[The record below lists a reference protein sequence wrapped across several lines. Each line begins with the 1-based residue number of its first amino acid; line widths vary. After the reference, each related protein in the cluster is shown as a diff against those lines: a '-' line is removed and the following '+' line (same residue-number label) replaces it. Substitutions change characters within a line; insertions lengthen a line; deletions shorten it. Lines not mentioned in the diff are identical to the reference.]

1 MRKYRP
7 VITALTALLFYTIAD
22 ILVWQRIFEA
32 NNMVEH
38 ADTYHVGWFV
48 SLAGYATI
56 GLLLMWGEWKDCFF
70 FLTSLFV
77 GAFSGLED
85 VLYYLLD
92 RKPMPESLPWLD
104 ANPMIYHVSREGVLL
119 SVLFWLTGLVL
130 LYFWLY
136 WRRNEQLQPLH
147 INFDGEG
154 TIS

>member
-1 MRKYRP
+1 MKKYRP

-38 ADTYHVGWFV
+38 ADTYHMGWFV

-56 GLLLMWGEWKDCFF
+56 GILLMWGEWKDCLF

-104 ANPMIYHVSREGVLL
+104 GNPMIYHVSREGVLL
-119 SVLFWLTGLVL
+119 SVLFWITSLVL
-130 LYFWLY
+130 LYIWLY
-136 WRRNEQLQPLH
+136 WRRNERQP
-147 INFDGEG
+147 IPISFD
-154 TIS
+154 S

>member
-1 MRKYRP
+1 MKKYRP

-38 ADTYHVGWFV
+38 ADTYHMGWFV

-56 GLLLMWGEWKDCFF
+56 GILLMWGEWKDCLF

-104 ANPMIYHVSREGVLL
+104 GNPMIYHVSREGVLL
-119 SVLFWLTGLVL
+119 SVLFWLTSLVL
-130 LYFWLY
+130 LYIWLY
-136 WRRNEQLQPLH
+136 WHRNVQQP
-147 INFDGEG
+147 IQITFDGEG
-154 TIS
+154 GTS